1 MSLDLTLQEADELY
15 AEAEQHCPPATSA
28 DHMEIIYPE
37 PFKLGSGYNREME
50 LCSGLELCIMDV
62 TPRDLMLRV
71 PENNHLVQF
80 SVLLSGVCDCG
91 DHLQLNARQSYVGGS
106 GIQPQHFI
114 RIPRSH
120 RRVGVEIHMPPAL
133 FQQFFA
139 NAQGEL
145 PASLQPLVQE
155 SDWQR
160 RFSPKMTGSTRTV
173 VQQMIDCPFLGAAK
187 RAYLQG
193 KVFELIA
200 LQLDSISNSDAAFT
214 EKPPKAD
221 TVARLHYA
229 AEILRSRLENPPS
242 QIELAQLVGIGH
254 STLSK
259 RFREVFGITPFA
271 YLTRHRMEQAE
282 SFLRRPDCTVAEV
295 ANRVGYANP
304 AQFAAAFKRHFGIT
318 PSECMRGSLANS
330 KGDALRPTPLS
341 QLHGAP

>member
-1 MSLDLTLQEADELY
+1 MSLDLTVQEADELY
-15 AEAEQHCPPATSA
+15 AEAEQQCPPATSA
-28 DHMEIIYPE
+28 DHMEMIYPE
-37 PFKLGSGYNREME
+37 PSKLGNGYNREME
-50 LCSGLELCIMDV
+50 LCSGLELRIFDV
-62 TPRDLMLRV
+62 AYNDLTLRHL
-71 PENNHLVQF
+71 ENSHLVQF
-80 SVLLSGVCDCG
+80 TVLLLGNVDSAFDSGD
-91 DHLQLNARQSYVGGS
+91 DLQLNACQSYVGGS

-120 RRVGVEIHMPPAL
+120 RQVGVDIHMPPAL
-133 FQQFFA
+133 FQQFFG
-139 NAQGEL
+139 NAQGKL
-145 PASLQPLVQE
+145 PASLQPLVQGN
-155 SDWQR
+155 DWQR
-160 RFSPKMTGSTRTV
+160 RFSPKTTRAMRTV

-200 LQLDSISNSDAAFT
+200 LQLDSISKSDAALI

-259 RFREVFGITPFA
+259 RFRDLFGMTPFA

-282 SFLRRPDCTVAEV
+282 SFLRQPDCTVAEV

-304 AQFAAAFKRHFGIT
+304 AQFAAAFKRHFGIA
-318 PSECMRGSLANS
+318 PSECMRGLICHQ
-330 KGDALRPTPLS
+330 P
-341 QLHGAP
+341 